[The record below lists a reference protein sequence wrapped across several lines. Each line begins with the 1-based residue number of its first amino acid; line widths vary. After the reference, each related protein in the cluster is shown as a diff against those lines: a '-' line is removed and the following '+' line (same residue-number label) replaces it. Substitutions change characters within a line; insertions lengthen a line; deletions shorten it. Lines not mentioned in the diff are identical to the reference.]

1 MYGTFYTQSE
11 HKALEIQL
19 KRAEAKIAKQAETIK
34 SLKAELKRV
43 KTSADDLSAVVFDK
57 PVDVDEL
64 NTNLDDLINTS
75 LDDLIEDSSL

>member
-11 HKALEIQL
+11 YKALENKL
-19 KRAEAKIAKQAETIK
+19 KRAEAKIAKRTETIK

-43 KTSADDLSAVVFDK
+43 KTSADELSAVVFDK

-64 NTNLDDLINTS
+64 NADLGE
-75 LDDLIEDSSL
+75 LIEDSSL